1 MREVEFNGKKLL
13 QMRVTDGGAM
23 FLGSYVL
30 KLFLQ
35 VAVVIVLAVTDVPST
50 FSATMAYV
58 CIVTACNELA
68 FLLTPLAY
76 GKIKGY
82 DTVRNMGLGGRFDP
96 WSLLLALPLTV
107 ALICM
112 GGPLAQG
119 FTALVQLIGYD
130 ISSATSVTP
139 TNAGEL
145 IAALIVVAALP
156 AAAEEYL
163 FRGNIARALSSKGYV
178 FAVFVS
184 AALFALMHGSP
195 LQLVHQF
202 FLGVACAILFFA
214 TRSLWPP
221 IVLHFV
227 NNAIAIVLAY
237 LEYTGAVSA
246 VMEPWQYAVMC
257 IVGAAASAGL
267 LAAVI
272 FSSRV
277 HADKTDPGAQA
288 SDAKG
293 LGQTLK
299 TLYETSDMREFAQ
312 EELRALDSELA
323 SAKNEQAAQ
332 VILDDR
338 RERARKDKLKD
349 RRALIYSFGF
359 TIVIWIVNFV
369 MNVVG
374 VV

>member
-1 MREVEFNGKKLL
+1 
-13 QMRVTDGGAM
+13 
-23 FLGSYVL
+23 
-30 KLFLQ
+30 
-35 VAVVIVLAVTDVPST
+35 
-50 FSATMAYV
+50 
-58 CIVTACNELA
+58 
-68 FLLTPLAY
+68 
-76 GKIKGY
+76 
-82 DTVRNMGLGGRFDP
+82 
-96 WSLLLALPLTV
+96 
-107 ALICM
+107 
-112 GGPLAQG
+112 
-119 FTALVQLIGYD
+119 
-130 ISSATSVTP
+130 
-139 TNAGEL
+139 
-145 IAALIVVAALP
+145 
-156 AAAEEYL
+156 
-163 FRGNIARALSSKGYV
+163 
-178 FAVFVS
+178 
-184 AALFALMHGSP
+184 
-195 LQLVHQF
+195 
-202 FLGVACAILFFA
+202 
-214 TRSLWPP
+214 
-221 IVLHFV
+221 
-227 NNAIAIVLAY
+227 
-237 LEYTGAVSA
+237 
-246 VMEPWQYAVMC
+246 MC

-277 HADKTDPGAQA
+277 HADKTDPEAQA

-299 TLYETSDMREFAQ
+299 TLYETPDMREFAQ